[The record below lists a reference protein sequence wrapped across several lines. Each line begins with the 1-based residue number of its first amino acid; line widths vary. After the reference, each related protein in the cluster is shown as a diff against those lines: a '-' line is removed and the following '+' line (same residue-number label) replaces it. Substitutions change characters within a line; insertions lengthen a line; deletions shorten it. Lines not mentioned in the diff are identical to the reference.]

1 MSRSESSDISQNPTT
16 PKHHPEY
23 YFDDGNIIFLV
34 ENVLFCVHRHFLV
47 RDSVV
52 FRDMLSVPTGGID
65 KTPEGLSDESPIVVH
80 TVKSIDFERMLW
92 MFYNKSYV
100 DYKVSAET
108 WSSILSLAHMWEF
121 ETMARVAFKAY
132 DALSD
137 VDPVDKI
144 AIYQKY
150 GLPRKN
156 LLNEYA
162 KVCTRTKALSVE
174 EGQKIGVETL
184 ALIAQ
189 TREDLL
195 RRGILSPAH
204 AGDNTVKVIISN
216 RFDLT
221 DPLESCN
228 HQ

>member
-1 MSRSESSDISQNPTT
+1 
-16 PKHHPEY
+16 
-23 YFDDGNIIFLV
+23 
-34 ENVLFCVHRHFLV
+34 
-47 RDSVV
+47 
-52 FRDMLSVPTGGID
+52 
-65 KTPEGLSDESPIVVH
+65 
-80 TVKSIDFERMLW
+80 
-92 MFYNKSYV
+92 
-100 DYKVSAET
+100 
-108 WSSILSLAHMWEF
+108 
-121 ETMARVAFKAY
+121 MARAAFKAY

-162 KVCTRTKALSVE
+162 KVCTKPKALSVE
-174 EGQKIGVETL
+174 EGRKIGVDTL

-195 RRGILSPAH
+195 RGGILSPAH
-204 AGDNTVKVIISN
+204 AGDNTVKFIISN

-221 DPLESCN
+221 DPIESCN